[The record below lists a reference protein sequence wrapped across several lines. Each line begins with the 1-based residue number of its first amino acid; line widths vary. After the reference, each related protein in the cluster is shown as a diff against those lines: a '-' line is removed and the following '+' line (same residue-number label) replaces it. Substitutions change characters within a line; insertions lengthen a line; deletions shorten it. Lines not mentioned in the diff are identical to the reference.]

1 MDVTDASV
9 PTGSLTPAATFWFT
23 EGRWMSA
30 YPGETEQA
38 PGAPSGQPDEAL
50 RTLLQTLMDS
60 TPDWIFAK
68 DLQHRF
74 LFVNR
79 AFAAAQG
86 SVPDEMV
93 GRCDTEFF
101 GLDQCE
107 PNPATG
113 HRGLHEDDRQAFA
126 GAVVRNPHSEATTGG
141 QRRVFDTV
149 KTPLRTPDGR
159 IIGVLSYSR
168 DVTEQRKTD
177 QALRESEE
185 RLRAIVEGEPECV
198 KLLDR
203 DGNLLDMN
211 AAGLRMLQ
219 ADTLE
224 QVRGQCVCPLVAPR
238 DEPAF
243 REMIAAVFR
252 GESQILVF
260 DLVGLKGVRR
270 TLETH
275 SVPLW
280 EDAEHTSVRAL
291 LGVTRDITD
300 RVAAEEALRKSEA
313 QLVEA
318 QRIAGIGSWQLSVD
332 TGELSWSE
340 GAYRVLELSPRGPG
354 VTYESFLACV
364 HPDDRDL
371 VRRTYATSVEQRV
384 PYDLVHRLLMPDG
397 RVKFVHERC
406 ETRYD
411 ADGHPTVSLG
421 TVQDITE
428 RRQAEQTRLA
438 LEAQLRQAQKLEALG
453 TLVGGIAHDFNNIL
467 TAILGHAEWLASELP
482 AASTLRAG
490 VDSILDA
497 SHRARELVQQT
508 LTFSRRREHERQVIT
523 LQPVVIEALQ
533 MLRPS
538 LPTSIEIRTL
548 VTDEQACVLADA
560 TQVHQGVMNLCTNAA
575 HAMRDT
581 GGVLSVTY
589 DVVQV
594 DEADARRHPGL
605 TVGRY
610 ARLTVS
616 DTGHGMDAATVDRIF
631 DPFFTTKAPGEG
643 TGLGLAVTHGIM
655 QAHEGQVIV
664 SSEPGVGTSFSLYF
678 PICGEAA
685 PEPPDE
691 HRDIPR
697 GRGEHILVVDD
708 EPILVSLALRML
720 TQLGY
725 QATGHTRPADALEEF
740 RRDTGRFALVLS
752 DLTMPQ
758 MSGMELAAHL
768 RRERP
773 GIPVVLTSGYGG
785 ALGPEELSRVGVR
798 ELLGKPFTL
807 RTMAEVTQRNLRQAG

>member
-1 MDVTDASV
+1 MTAQ
-9 PTGSLTPAATFWFT
+9 P
-23 EGRWMSA
+23 
-30 YPGETEQA
+30 PGTA
-38 PGAPSGQPDEAL
+38 PGTEAHAGQSAEEL
-50 RTLLQTLMDS
+50 RTLLQALMDS
-60 TPDWIFAK
+60 TPDWMFAK

-74 LFVNR
+74 LFVNG

-86 SVPDEMV
+86 SVPDEMI

-101 GLDQCE
+101 GIGQCE

-113 HRGLHEDDRQAFA
+113 HRGFHADDRRAFA
-126 GAVVRNPHSEATTGG
+126 GDVVRNPHSEATVGG
-141 QRRVFDTV
+141 QLRVFDTV

-224 QVRGQCVCPLVAPR
+224 QVRGQCVCPLVAPS

-252 GESQILVF
+252 GETQILVF
-260 DLVGLKGVRR
+260 DIVGLKGVRR

-280 EDAEHTSVRAL
+280 DDPEHTSVRAL

-300 RVAAEEALRKSEA
+300 RVAAEDALRKSQA

-318 QRIAGIGSWQLSVD
+318 QRIAGIGSWQLSLD
-332 TGELSWSE
+332 SGELSWSE
-340 GAYRVLELSPRGPG
+340 GAYRILEIDPRDTQ
-354 VTYESFLACV
+354 VTYESFLSRV

-371 VRRTYATSVEQRV
+371 VNRTYNTSLEQRV

-411 ADGHPTVSLG
+411 ADGRPTVSLG

-428 RRQAEQTRLA
+428 RRQAEQTRFT

-467 TAILGHAEWLASELP
+467 TAILGHAELLASELP
-482 AASTLRAG
+482 AGSTLRAG

-497 SHRARELVQQT
+497 SHRARDLVQQA
-508 LTFSRRREHERQVIT
+508 LTFSRRREQERKVIT
-523 LQPVVIEALQ
+523 LQPVVLEALQ

-589 DVVQV
+589 DIVQV
-594 DEADARRHPGL
+594 DDADVRRHPGL
-605 TVGRY
+605 TAGRY
-610 ARLTVS
+610 ARLTVA

-655 QAHEGQVIV
+655 QAHDGHVIV

-678 PICGEAA
+678 PVSGEAV
-685 PEPPDE
+685 PEPLDE
-691 HRDIPR
+691 HRDVPR

-725 QATGHTRPADALEEF
+725 RATGHTRPADALEEF
-740 RRDTGRFALVLS
+740 RRDTGNFDLVMS

-758 MSGMELAAHL
+758 MSGIELAAQL

-773 GIPVVLTSGYGG
+773 DIPVVLTSGYGG
-785 ALGPEELSRVGVR
+785 ALGSEELRRAGVR

-807 RTMAEVTQRNLRQAG
+807 RTMAEVTQRNLRQGA